1 MRNGLSSSASPE
13 MMIVMR
19 ATASPDDVRH
29 IVGLIEE
36 AGGAAHV
43 TEDRETTVIG
53 AIGDRAQIAVLPLEG
68 LPGVDQVVPLR
79 KAYKWVSR
87 EFFARDTV
95 TEVGGRKAGGP
106 HFMLIAGPCSV
117 ESAEQTLAAA
127 RACRD
132 AGASVLRGGAF
143 KPRSSPYAFQGL
155 GLRALEILAE
165 ARAET
170 GLPVATELMDARAL
184 EQVYEHVDLIWIG
197 ARNMQNF
204 DLLSEIGKI

>member
-68 LPGVDQVVPLR
+68 LPGVDNVLPLR

-95 TEVGGRKAGGP
+95 VEVEGRRAGGGD
-106 HFMLIAGPCSV
+106 FMFIAGPCSV
-117 ESAEQTLAAA
+117 ESYEQTLQAARDCAAA
-127 RACRD
+127 
-132 AGASVLRGGAF
+132 GVSVLRGGAF

-155 GLRALEILAE
+155 GQQAVQILPQAPAGE
-165 ARAET
+165 
-170 GLPVATELMDARAL
+170 GLPRGNQL
-184 EQVYEHVDLIWIG
+184 
-197 ARNMQNF
+197 
-204 DLLSEIGKI
+204 

>member
-1 MRNGLSSSASPE
+1 MRNGFGNAASPE

-19 ATASPDDVRH
+19 ASASPDEVRH

-68 LPGVDQVVPLR
+68 LPGVDQVLPLR

-95 TEVGGRKAGGP
+95 TEVRGRKAGGP
-106 HFMLIAGPCSV
+106 HFMMIAGPCAV
-117 ESAEQTLAAA
+117 ESREQTLQAA
-127 RACRD
+127 RDCAKS
-132 AGASVLRGGAF
+132 GVSVLRGGAF

-155 GLRALEILAE
+155 GQEGSRSWP
-165 ARAET
+165 RP
-170 GLPVATELMDARAL
+170 GPRPVCR
-184 EQVYEHVDLIWIG
+184 WPP
-197 ARNMQNF
+197 
-204 DLLSEIGKI
+204 S